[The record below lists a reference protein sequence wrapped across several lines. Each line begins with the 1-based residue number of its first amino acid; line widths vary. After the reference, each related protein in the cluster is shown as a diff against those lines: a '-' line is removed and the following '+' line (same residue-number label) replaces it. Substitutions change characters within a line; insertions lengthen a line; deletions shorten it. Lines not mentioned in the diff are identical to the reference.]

1 MFKTVRE
8 YIVMVS
14 KIWAKAIA
22 GPALALVSIILL
34 LGQQVIFNVPNSRFS
49 IIAGWITLGVAI
61 LLIFQAQYEAWKM
74 QREARI
80 KAEIEKRTKEGRH
93 VGLDFYDLLIEPI
106 LVNNARLAVR
116 GGTPRISGSAVS
128 S

>member
-1 MFKTVRE
+1 
-8 YIVMVS
+8 MVS

-80 KAEIEKRTKEGRH
+80 KAEIELNAEADMQGT
-93 VGLDFYDLLIEPI
+93 I
-106 LVNNARLAVR
+106 LVTVCEVPTGNIRGSALAVR